1 MKNGKA
7 GWECQH
13 VLVIGIQVDAWSV
26 NVEQGHVETQ
36 ASCSLASMRLWNHL
50 TISSN
55 ALAMPTPDPH
65 PGVQVDQ
72 QALVLLDETQEV

>member
-1 MKNGKA
+1 M
-7 GWECQH
+7 
-13 VLVIGIQVDAWSV
+13 
-26 NVEQGHVETQ
+26 ETQ